1 MALAWQSESGQG
13 GNMATLETGQTDLV
27 GRIEGNVAIL
37 SFNRP
42 SVRNALSEG
51 VYAGFE
57 TALPVIAAHPDIR
70 VVMITGEGE
79 AFFAEQGVAAIA

>member
-1 MALAWQSESGQG
+1 MRGTKAHMAGCREHFKGET
-13 GNMATLETGQTDLV
+13 MAELQTGQTDLV

-42 SVRNALSEG
+42 EVRNALSEG

-57 TALPVIAAHPDIR
+57 TALNIR
-70 VVMITGEGE
+70 IL
-79 AFFAEQGVAAIA
+79 